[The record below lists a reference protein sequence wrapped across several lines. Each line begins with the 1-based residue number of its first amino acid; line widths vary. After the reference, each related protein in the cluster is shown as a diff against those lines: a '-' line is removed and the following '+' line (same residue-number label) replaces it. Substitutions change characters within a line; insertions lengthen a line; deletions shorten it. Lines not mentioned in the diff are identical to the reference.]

1 MKILFIT
8 PQLPYPPDKGATIR
22 TFALMK
28 GLRQLGHEIHLL
40 SFIRSED
47 DLTWLPQMRP
57 YYTQVSTVVAPTRT
71 ALTRLRNLVLSPLP
85 DMAWR
90 LPSVAFSARLNELL
104 RAQSFDIVQAESIE
118 VAQYA
123 VQMVNGR
130 QNGRQNGHKR
140 PLVVFDDLNAEYV
153 LQKRAFEIDRRSPR
167 KWLKA
172 LYSWLQWQRL
182 RSYETR
188 VCTTVDSVLAVSDA
202 DAEAIATVDG
212 RINIHVVPNGVDCT
226 FFSQIVPPAEYPPQL
241 KITHMA
247 SIVFTGT
254 MDFRPNVDA
263 VVWFCR
269 DILPLI
275 KKQAFH
281 VHFYIVGKNPPAEVR
296 ALAGPAVTVTG
307 YVSDIRPYI
316 ANSQVYV
323 VPMRIGSGTK
333 LKVLEA
339 MAMRIPVV
347 STPIGAE
354 GIDVSPGED
363 ILLGA
368 TPAEFA
374 RQVVYLLDTAA
385 ERQRLA
391 SNARRLVEEKYDWT
405 TIVPSLEKVFKREL
419 ISR

>member
-1 MKILFIT
+1 MKILFVS

-28 GLRQLGHEIHLL
+28 GLAQRGHEIHLL

-47 DLTWLPQMRP
+47 DLEWLPQMRP
-57 YYTQVSTVVAPTRT
+57 YYTQATTVIAPQRT
-71 ALTRLRNLVLSPLP
+71 AQTRLRNLLLSPLP

-90 LPSVAFSARLNELL
+90 LPSAEFSARLDELL
-104 RAQSFDIVQAESIE
+104 QSQHFDIVQVESIE

-123 VQMVNGR
+123 LQIVKGR
-130 QNGRQNGHKR
+130 SNGHKR

-153 LQKRAFEIDRRSPR
+153 LQKRAFEIDSRSPR
-167 KWLKA
+167 KWPKA

-182 RSYETR
+182 HSYETR
-188 VCTTVDSVLAVSDA
+188 ICTSVDSVLVVSEA
-202 DAEAIATVDG
+202 DAAAISAVNQ
-212 RINIHVVPNGVDCT
+212 RINLHVVPNGVDCT
-226 FFSQIVPPAEYPPQL
+226 FFSPDVMPASYDDAL
-241 KITHMA
+241 KIKHMA
-247 SIVFTGT
+247 ALAFTGT

-269 DILPLI
+269 EILPLI
-275 KKQAFH
+275 KKEAFH
-281 VHFYIVGKNPPAEVR
+281 VHFYIVGKNPPPEVR

-307 YVSDIRPYI
+307 YVSDIRPYMS
-316 ANSQVYV
+316 NSQVYV
-323 VPMRIGSGTK
+323 VPMRMGSGTK

-347 STPIGAE
+347 ATPLGAE
-354 GIDVSPGED
+354 GIDVTHGQD
-363 ILLGA
+363 IMIGA

-374 RQVVYLLDTAA
+374 RQVSQLLVDA
-385 ERQRLA
+385 EERSRLA
-391 SNARRLVEEKYDWT
+391 ASARRLVEEKYDWT
-405 TIVPSLEKVFKREL
+405 TIVPALEKVYTQEL